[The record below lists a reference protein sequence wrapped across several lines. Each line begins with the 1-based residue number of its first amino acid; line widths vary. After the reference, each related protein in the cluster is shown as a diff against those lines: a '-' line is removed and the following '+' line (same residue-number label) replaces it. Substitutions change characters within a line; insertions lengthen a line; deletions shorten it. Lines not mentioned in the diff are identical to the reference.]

1 MRRDVWPRPVRCS
14 LRSTFS
20 LGARRIAVAAA
31 AASARYSLVTADE
44 PYIATP
50 DGSASGISRDRLD
63 GIRYLGYSRDAGP
76 MTGPWGDQCADMR
89 GAFHVPPPFM
99 LRSPP
104 RYSGARRPVPR
115 VLILDSSL
123 RVGLGRRRE
132 AESHLSSSPSWRG
145 TLRLAKPMHRDNLPR
160 REMSHTHTHTGATWT
175 CVPVG
180 VTRGGS
186 HATFAS
192 RAAAR
197 VGRLRR
203 GALRLA
209 VLGAL
214 LLVLWRRARSQ
225 GGA

>member
-1 MRRDVWPRPVRCS
+1 MCGHAWCIPC
-14 LRSTFS
+14 
-20 LGARRIAVAAA
+20 AA
-31 AASARYSLVTADE
+31 
-44 PYIATP
+44 
-50 DGSASGISRDRLD
+50 
-63 GIRYLGYSRDAGP
+63 
-76 MTGPWGDQCADMR
+76 
-89 GAFHVPPPFM
+89 PFR

-214 LLVLWRRARSQ
+214 LLVRPGHAAAAHRRHPLPTAADGVTVSGCTSASGSGGGSLPRA
-225 GGA
+225 GGAAARVSGLL

>member
-1 MRRDVWPRPVRCS
+1 MSGHAP
-14 LRSTFS
+14 F
-20 LGARRIAVAAA
+20 A
-31 AASARYSLVTADE
+31 ARYGRLLAGSAADRGGGRGG
-44 PYIATP
+44 IGTIFAGDRRRAVHDATP

-214 LLVLWRRARSQ
+214 LLVPHPPTLSRDEIYS
-225 GGA
+225 

>member
-1 MRRDVWPRPVRCS
+1 MTRRRM
-14 LRSTFS
+14 
-20 LGARRIAVAAA
+20 ARRAV
-31 AASARYSLVTADE
+31 SHETGSWDTILGILARC
-44 PYIATP
+44 
-50 DGSASGISRDRLD
+50 
-63 GIRYLGYSRDAGP
+63 GP
-76 MTGPWGDQCADMR
+76 HDWTVGRSVCGHMR